1 MFVLYYFLVL
11 ILWLIALLPFKIL
24 YFISDILYLI
34 LFYVFKYRKSIVIS
48 NLHNSFPKKSS
59 DEIKKLTK
67 QYYKNLCDLIIEIVK
82 LNTITRKQLLKRIRF
97 NNYEIIDEYFDKE
110 KSIIAAIGHCG
121 NWEWVS
127 MVMAMIGKY
136 KVYGI
141 VKPLNNKFFEKYL
154 VRLRSKFNKDNLISF
169 QETFRE
175 MIKNKN
181 NLTIY
186 IFAAD
191 QTPTKN
197 EINYWSHFLNQETPV
212 YLGTE
217 KTAKYLDFVVL
228 FMDIQRYKRGY
239 YEVSIST
246 ITDKPK
252 QTKEYEITEGHIHKL
267 EEAIKKNPDNW
278 LWSHRRWKHKK
289 E

>member
-1 MFVLYYFLVL
+1 
-11 ILWLIALLPFKIL
+11 
-24 YFISDILYLI
+24 
-34 LFYVFKYRKSIVIS
+34 
-48 NLHNSFPKKSS
+48 
-59 DEIKKLTK
+59 
-67 QYYKNLCDLIIEIVK
+67 
-82 LNTITRKQLLKRIRF
+82 
-97 NNYEIIDEYFDKE
+97 
-110 KSIIAAIGHCG
+110 
-121 NWEWVS
+121 
-127 MVMAMIGKY
+127 MVMALISKY

-141 VKPLNNKFFEKYL
+141 VKPLNNKFFEEYL
-154 VRLRSKFNKDNLISF
+154 CRLRSKFNKDNLISF
-169 QETFRE
+169 QETFRI
-175 MIKNKN
+175 MVKNRN
-181 NLTIY
+181 NLTIN

-197 EINYWSHFLNQETPV
+197 EINYWSKFLNQETPV

-217 KTAKYLDFVVL
+217 KTAKHFDFVVL

-252 QTKEYEITEGHIHKL
+252 QTKEYEITKGHIHKL
-267 EEAIKKNPDNW
+267 EEAIIKHPDNW